1 MLSQQAAAELL
12 RKYGKDLENLQKITK
27 ETSLGLRSD
36 AQFIPELLK
45 ALDCIA
51 NGTAYAPTSH
61 MTGMTSIGKV
71 TSDPQKAVGDLVAF
85 FDDRFID
92 TYFGSTNKANIEHNV
107 PGVDLD
113 KLKANILQFC
123 KEIKPPTVAE
133 KNDTVQKSRMIAL
146 TLGAHVEFRVKG
158 FKHNNPEHNARQ
170 PLETVQFEFRTT
182 QERDAF
188 YERIKNI
195 SPSDVSIDFTAT
207 KKDSEG
213 NAIPIVLVKPEAI
226 KSIDAVLFPRE
237 SPKLSK
243 EQFIE
248 STRSLINAGIFSG
261 RSSRLEES
269 LRTICK
275 ALETG
280 ELIDGRQI
288 NAQVSGGWMASGQQN
303 TASGMISAEEAW
315 AFLFK
320 EMGEL
325 DNSLYKEMFRG
336 RLEEHFRQQQYP
348 EGVRRLWFDTFTDQE
363 GYKKDS
369 QFVNFANFISD
380 LPVHRSRVGQSRT
393 EDNHSTFKQPSST
406 VHHTTVKQ
414 PSPPVHKSTTG
425 DTHKAFIKHF
435 IQHHAP
441 GVEREPLIEKSR
453 VKIEFKNKNY
463 LENFKAIYGDYMKGI
478 SETLGHGKNAGKVY
492 LTVPLEQ
499 IEAIENGV
507 LKGKYKH
514 YVTPGEQPMRTVT
527 SAVTCDSLRDNDFK
541 SRYKNNQGDFLK
553 SKILKDFY
561 EDLENAETPKDVQK
575 VVDRYK
581 NDGRYD
587 ILAKAQN
594 TTMQVLG
601 MTTSS
606 ATAFEELRK
615 ERLGD
620 IDKARRAQVA

>member
-1 MLSQQAAAELL
+1 MLSQQAAAELV

-36 AQFIPELLK
+36 DQFIPELLK

-51 NGTAYAPTSH
+51 NGKAYEPTSH

-85 FDDRFID
+85 FDDRFIE

-133 KNDTVQKSRMIAL
+133 KNDTVQKSRVIAS

-195 SPSDVSIDFTAT
+195 SPSDVSRDFTAT

-213 NAIPIVLVKPEAI
+213 NAIPIVLVKPGAI

-237 SPKLSK
+237 VTKLSQA
-243 EQFIE
+243 QFIE
-248 STRSLINAGIFSG
+248 TTRSLINAGIFSG

-269 LRTICK
+269 LKTICN

-280 ELIDGRQI
+280 NLIDGSQI
-288 NAQVSGGWMASGQQN
+288 SAQVSGGWMGAGQQK
-303 TASGMISAEEAW
+303 TPSGMISVNEAW
-315 AFLFK
+315 AFLFQQ
-320 EMGEL
+320 MGEL
-325 DNSLYKEMFRG
+325 ENSMYKEAIRG
-336 RLEEHFRQQQYP
+336 RLEQHFSTQKYP
-348 EGVRRLWFDTFTDQE
+348 IEVSRLWFETFSDQE

-369 QFVNFANFISD
+369 KYSNVENFVSGR
-380 LPVHRSRVGQSRT
+380 PEHQVSVGQPRT
-393 EDNHSTFKQPSST
+393 ETRSKHSGANVHHHPTFKQPG
-406 VHHTTVKQ
+406 
-414 PSPPVHKSTTG
+414 PPVHQSTSV
-425 DTHKAFIKHF
+425 DTHKAFIQHF
-435 IQHHAP
+435 IQHHAS
-441 GVEREPLIEKSR
+441 GVDRLPLVEKGD
-453 VKIEFKNKNY
+453 VKIEFKNKRY
-463 LENFKAIYGDYMKGI
+463 LDNFKELYGQYMSGAKENSGQ
-478 SETLGHGKNAGKVY
+478 GGKVY
-492 LTVPLEQ
+492 LTVPQAQ
-499 IEAIENGV
+499 IEKMENNL
-507 LKGKYKH
+507 LKDKYQH
-514 YVTPGEQPMRTVT
+514 YVTSNKENREVA
-527 SAVTCDSLRDNDFK
+527 SVATCDTLKEQNIKDKYQQCR
-541 SRYKNNQGDFLK
+541 GDFLK
-553 SKILKDFY
+553 STILKDFY
-561 EDLENAETPKDVQK
+561 EDLENAGTPKAVNE
-575 VVDRYK
+575 VIDRYK

-587 ILAKAQN
+587 TLAKAQN

-606 ATAFEELRK
+606 AQAFEK
-615 ERLGD
+615 MIAERLDD
-620 IDKARRAQVA
+620 IGKEQRAQIA